1 MKRQLQ
7 IEMLEDKRAFAPGET
22 IQGVVSW
29 QLDEPPKELRLHL
42 LYHTQ
47 GKGDEDVG
55 IVETVEFDQPQA
67 AGVEPFR
74 LTAPAGPHSF
84 SGRLIS
90 LGWALELVTERKGE
104 VARQDLTIAPNAA
117 EIELPAIGEIE

>member
-1 MKRQLQ
+1 MKRRMQ
-7 IEMLEDKRAFAPGET
+7 IEMLDDKRAFAPGET

-29 QLDEPPKELRLHL
+29 QSDKAPKELRLHL

-47 GKGDEDVG
+47 GKGDEDAA
-55 IVETVEFDQPQA
+55 IVETVDYPSPSTS
-67 AGVEPFR
+67 GVEPFN

-90 LGWALELVTERKGE
+90 LGWALELVTERKGD
-104 VARQDLTIAPNAA
+104 VARVDLTIAPDAS
-117 EIELPAIGEIE
+117 EIELPAIGKIE

>member
-1 MKRQLQ
+1 MQ
-7 IEMLEDKRAFAPGET
+7 IEMLDDKRAFAPGET

-29 QLDEPPKELRLHL
+29 QHDKPPKELRLHL

-55 IVETVEFDQPQA
+55 IVETVEFDEPQA
-67 AGVEPFR
+67 SGVEPFR
-74 LTAPAGPHSF
+74 LSAPAGPHSF

-90 LGWALELVTERKGE
+90 LGWALELVTERKGD
-104 VARQDLTIAPNAA
+104 VARVDLTIAPDAA
-117 EIELPAIGEIE
+117 EIKLPAIGKIE